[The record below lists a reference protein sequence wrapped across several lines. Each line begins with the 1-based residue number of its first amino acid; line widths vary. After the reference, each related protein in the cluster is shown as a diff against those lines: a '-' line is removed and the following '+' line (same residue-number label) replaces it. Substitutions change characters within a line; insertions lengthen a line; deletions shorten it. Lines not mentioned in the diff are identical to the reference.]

1 MLSGYNII
9 SFEEECVVEPVEK
22 GSYPDRELLNDIL
35 VRVMSVVQPRRVIL
49 FGSAVRGKMTAD
61 SDLDLL
67 VIVPGP
73 AQRRL
78 LAQAI
83 YRKLHGIL
91 TPVDILVVT
100 EQDVQLHGDAIG
112 SVLRPALREG
122 EVIYDSSQ

>member
-1 MLSGYNII
+1 M
-9 SFEEECVVEPVEK
+9 EPVEK
-22 GSYPDRELLNDIL
+22 GAYPDQKLLNDIL
-35 VRVMSVVQPRRVIL
+35 KRIMSVVQPRRVIL

-78 LAQAI
+78 LAQEI